1 MSQTIK
7 LKRGTTTPTISNI
20 VDGEVAIDTSA
31 QKFYIND
38 GGTVKQIGIS
48 DIVSDTTPQLGGMLD
63 VNGNA
68 LGDGTLELVTFTET
82 ASAVNHINITNAA
95 TTGAPVIGAAGDDT
109 NVGISIQG
117 KGTGNVTVGNFVF
130 DADQTVG
137 AGQDNYVLTYDNT
150 SGLISL
156 EASAGGGGNV
166 VDDTT
171 PQLGGDLDLNSK
183 AITIELTAAD
193 TVAKGDVCYLNSSGQ
208 AKLIDASAAST
219 CNGQLVMAQEAITAT
234 NTGTFLVY
242 GVEDGFSSL
251 TPGTVYYASITGTTG
266 NTAST
271 SQPTA
276 SGEII
281 RKLYTAATSTTI
293 FFNPSVD
300 YGEITGSTG
309 TGNTV
314 LATSPTIASPTITTP
329 AITSPTITSPTM
341 TGTILEDVFALSGTT
356 PALDPDNGSVQTHT
370 LSGTTTYSDSL
381 AEGEAITLM
390 IDDGTANTVT
400 WPTMTWVNNAGSAPT
415 LATTGYTVVALW
427 KVSTTLYGALV
438 GDGT

>member
-38 GGTVKQIGIS
+38 GGTVKEIG
-48 DIVSDTTPQLGGMLD
+48 G
-63 VNGNA
+63 
-68 LGDGTLELVTFTET
+68 
-82 ASAVNHINITNAA
+82 
-95 TTGAPVIGAAGDDT
+95 
-109 NVGISIQG
+109 
-117 KGTGNVTVGNFVF
+117 
-130 DADQTVG
+130 
-137 AGQDNYVLTYDNT
+137 
-150 SGLISL
+150 
-156 EASAGGGGNV
+156 GGGGNV

-171 PQLGGDLDLNSK
+171 PQLGGDLDLNSN

-193 TVAKGDVCYLNSSGQ
+193 TVAKGDVCFLNSSGQ

-219 CNGQLVMAQEAITAT
+219 CDGQLVMAQEAITAT

-242 GVEDGFSSL
+242 GVEGGFSSL

-266 NTAST
+266 NTVST
-271 SQPTA
+271 LQPTA
-276 SGEII
+276 SGEVI

-314 LATSPTIASPTITTP
+314 LATSPTITTP
-329 AITSPTITSPTM
+329 AITSPTM
-341 TGTILEDVFALSGTT
+341 TGTILEDVYALSGTT

-381 AEGEAITLM
+381 AAGEA
-390 IDDGTANTVT
+390 
-400 WPTMTWVNNAGSAPT
+400 
-415 LATTGYTVVALW
+415 
-427 KVSTTLYGALV
+427 ST
-438 GDGT
+438 